1 MRVNFVIDLAVNNPL
16 FAFGILLMILIISR
30 PNRLLSFSPRRP

>member
-1 MRVNFVIDLAVNNPL
+1 MRVNFVIDLAVNPL

-30 PNRLLSFSPRRP
+30 PNRLLSFSLRRP